1 MNDIHNKHIVKSCN
15 TKSLFPVTLELATPD
30 AVLLEDLLPEIAALS
45 YEIEPFGT
53 NTFVIQGTPADIGSA
68 MKNIQLNCY

>member
-1 MNDIHNKHIVKSCN
+1 
-15 TKSLFPVTLELATPD
+15 LELATPD
-30 AVLLEDLLPEIAALS
+30 AVLLEDLLPEIAALG